1 MLRLNKR
8 WLFKYP
14 LSMDYCTLS
23 QQAYPFTGT
32 EITDILHIN
41 CLSDTAMST
50 KINIFPISQT
60 YFQFFFNLP
69 SYTLVT
75 HI

>member
-1 MLRLNKR
+1 ME
-8 WLFKYP
+8 
-14 LSMDYCTLS
+14 
-23 QQAYPFTGT
+23 TG
-32 EITDILHIN
+32 ITDIHHIN